1 MSTNTSFHPLTFF
14 KNGVNDF
21 KFLPF
26 RFYRLQNGR
35 VLLTNLVGEYLI
47 ISSDEYK
54 NFISRDLVVGS
65 ELYNCLKQKHFLFD
79 NSSYLVELLSSKYW
93 TKKSF
98 IQGFTKL
105 HIFVLTLRC
114 NSACTYCQA
123 SRQEECAS
131 DIYDMDVNTARKA
144 VDMMFHSPS
153 NEITVEF
160 QGGEPLLNLVA
171 LKEVVTYATKVNEKY
186 KKNLSFVVC
195 TNLSKIDDE
204 LLDFFAKYK
213 INISTSLDGP
223 DFLHDMNRA
232 RANKAACHAVLERNI
247 ARAREALGVNTI
259 SALMT
264 TTKQSLPY
272 AKEIVDEYLRLKM
285 GSIFI
290 RALNPYG
297 YAIKTDKAIGYTVQ
311 EFLKFYKEC
320 FSYILK
326 KNREG
331 IVFPEGYASMLY
343 KKILTPW
350 PIGFVDLQ
358 SPTGN
363 GFAVTVYNYDGDVYA
378 SDESRMLYEMGDPAF
393 RLGSVLQDTYEQI
406 YFGAGMQTLA
416 ANGVA
421 ECLAGCSDCAFVPYC
436 GADPVRHYATQHDIY
451 GHRPSSSFCQKNK
464 AIFEFLFEEL
474 QTMDETTEEILW
486 TWLRSCGREE
496 VSCTALGENDA
507 RTCKS

>member
-1 MSTNTSFHPLTFF
+1 MPTETTFQEMSFYNSKAT
-14 KNGVNDF
+14 DY

-26 RFYRLQNGR
+26 RFKRLRNQK

-47 ISSDEYK
+47 
-54 NFISRDLVVGS
+54 VS
-65 ELYNCLKQKHFLFD
+65 EQEHKDFVSKRIPIGGQLFNALKQRHFLYDHSFD
-79 NSSYLVELLSSKYW
+79 QQELLTSKLW

-131 DIYDMDVNTARKA
+131 QLYDMSVETARKA
-144 VDMMFHSPS
+144 TEMMFNSPS
-153 NEITVEF
+153 KDITIEF
-160 QGGEPLLNLVA
+160 QGGEPLLNLPA
-171 LKEVVTYATKVNEKY
+171 LKEIVQYATQLNENYQKR
-186 KKNLSFVVC
+186 LSFVVC
-195 TNLSKIDDE
+195 TNLSKLDDD
-204 LLDFFAKYK
+204 LLDFFKKYK
-213 INISTSLDGP
+213 VGISTSLDGP
-223 DFLHDMNRA
+223 AFLHDLNRA
-232 RANKAACHAVLERNI
+232 RTKKAASHAILEKNI
-247 ARAREALGVNTI
+247 SRVREALGLGSI

-264 TTKQSLPY
+264 TTRQSLPY
-272 AKEIVDEYLRLKM
+272 AKEIVDEYLRLGM

-297 YAIKTDKAIGYTVQ
+297 YAVKTEKAIGYSVQ
-311 EFLKFYKEC
+311 EFVKFYKEC
-320 FSYILK
+320 FSYIFQ
-326 KNREG
+326 KNAEG

-343 KKILTPW
+343 RKILTPW

-378 SDESRMLYEMGDPAF
+378 SDESRMLYEMGDPTF
-393 RLGSVLQDTYEQI
+393 RLGSVLSDSYEEI
-406 YFGAGMQTLA
+406 YFGSAMQALA

-436 GADPVRHYATQHDIY
+436 GADPVRHHATQHDAY
-451 GHRPSSSFCQKNK
+451 GHRPSSSFCQKNM
-464 AIFEFLFEEL
+464 AIFEYLFEEL
-474 QTMDETTEEILW
+474 EKMDDEKEEILW
-486 TWLRSCGREE
+486 TWLRNCGRDD
-496 VSCTALGENDA
+496 VSCVIGG
-507 RTCKS
+507 